1 MCPDAYSALLR
12 TSMMVAPWFTKAL
25 KSAAG
30 PPPNKD
36 LSALNMFLSIVIVN
50 AKFTGLLL
58 WCCDFGH
65 WDAIFVG

>member
-12 TSMMVAPWFTKAL
+12 TSMMVAPWFTMAL

-36 LSALNMFLSIVIVN
+36 LSALNMILVIVN
-50 AKFTGLLL
+50 AKFMGLLL
-58 WCCDFGH
+58 RCCDFGH